1 MQAAIGNVATGSA
14 FAVAQSIA
22 MGGAIP
28 VAVTA
33 VGACL
38 GAGVG
43 TAAAGTGSGGED
55 PKEGDP
61 TDEGASQDGASED
74 GTPVGANGEGPV
86 NEGIRTGRNRCP
98 ECRRR
103 GERYCRHTQE

>member
-1 MQAAIGNVATGSA
+1 MQAAIGNVVAGSA
-14 FAVAQSIA
+14 FAIAQSIG

-33 VGACL
+33 AGAVL

-43 TAAAGTGSGGED
+43 TAAAGAGSGGRG

-61 TDEGASQDGASED
+61 TDKDAGKDEAGPDI
-74 GTPVGANGEGPV
+74 TPVDANGEGPV
-86 NEGIRTGRNRCP
+86 DEGVRMGRNRCA

-103 GERYCRHTQE
+103 GERYCRHAQE

>member
-1 MQAAIGNVATGSA
+1 
-14 FAVAQSIA
+14 

-43 TAAAGTGSGGED
+43 ATAAGAVPGGQD
-55 PKEGDP
+55 PKEGNS
-61 TDEGASQDGASED
+61 TDGGTSQDEAGED
-74 GTPVGANGEGPV
+74 GTPGDANGEGPV
-86 NEGIRTGRNRCP
+86 DEGIRTGRSRCP
-98 ECRRR
+98 ECSRR
-103 GERYCRHTQE
+103 GERYCRHAQE

>member
-1 MQAAIGNVATGSA
+1 MQAAIGNVAAGSL
-14 FAVAQSIA
+14 FATAQSVA

-33 VGACL
+33 VGAGL
-38 GAGVG
+38 GAGAG
-43 TAAAGTGSGGED
+43 AAGAGSGGG

-61 TDEGASQDGASED
+61 ADEDASKDEAGTD
-74 GTPVGANGEGPV
+74 GTPVDAKGEGPV
-86 NEGIRTGRNRCP
+86 EEGIRTGRNRCP

-103 GERYCRHTQE
+103 GERYCRHAQE